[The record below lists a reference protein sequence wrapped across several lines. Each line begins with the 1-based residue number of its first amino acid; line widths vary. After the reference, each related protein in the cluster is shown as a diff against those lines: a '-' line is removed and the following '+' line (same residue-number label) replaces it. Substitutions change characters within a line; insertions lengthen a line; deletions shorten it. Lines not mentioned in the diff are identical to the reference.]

1 MPKNI
6 NDPERFK
13 EILNI
18 LAQIESDNTVPKNTR
33 GKIKEVMAIL
43 SVEPN
48 DNIKLDQAK
57 QGLDE
62 IAEDPNIPVYTR
74 TQVWNV
80 VSALESLWQKYLYIG
95 YANFKV

>member
-6 NDPERFK
+6 NDPEKFK

-80 VSALESLWQKYLYIG
+80 VSALESL
-95 YANFKV
+95 